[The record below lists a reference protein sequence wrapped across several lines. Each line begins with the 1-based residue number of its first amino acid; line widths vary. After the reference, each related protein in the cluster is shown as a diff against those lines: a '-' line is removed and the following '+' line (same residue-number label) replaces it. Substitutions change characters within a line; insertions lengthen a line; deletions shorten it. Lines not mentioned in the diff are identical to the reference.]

1 MDSANSPEDAAE
13 TISQTLEAGRELL
26 DNDTHTFWT
35 KFVMRMG
42 TVMSAMNGDSLNP
55 VRGASLRIPC

>member
-13 TISQTLEAGRELL
+13 TISQTLAAGRELL

-35 KFVMRMG
+35 QFVVHMS
-42 TVMSAMNGDSLNP
+42 TVMSAMNDD
-55 VRGASLRIPC
+55 